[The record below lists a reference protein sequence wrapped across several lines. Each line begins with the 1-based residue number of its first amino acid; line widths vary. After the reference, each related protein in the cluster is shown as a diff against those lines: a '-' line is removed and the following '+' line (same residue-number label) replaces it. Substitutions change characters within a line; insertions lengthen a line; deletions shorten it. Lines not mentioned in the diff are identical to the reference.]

1 MPTTTINI
9 DEAGARINE
18 LIKLVHQGQEVVI
31 TDEGLP
37 TARLVPVPPA
47 NGTREFGR
55 YRGKIKIADDFDA
68 PLADD
73 FWLEGQV

>member
-18 LIKLVHQGQEVVI
+18 LVDLARQGQEVVI
-31 TDEGLP
+31 TDEGRP
-37 TARLVPVPPA
+37 TARLVSIPPA
-47 NGTREFGR
+47 GGRREFGK

-68 PLADD
+68 PLPDE
-73 FWLEGQV
+73 FWLGGRH